1 MEISC
6 EVIKNTLWVKIS
18 GELDLNT
25 AETLRLKLSNALD
38 KSGARH
44 MVCDFAGVTFID
56 SSGLGVLLGRY
67 RQLAAV
73 GGTISINNVRPQ
85 VYKLLEFSGLNKI
98 INIEKPLPVRAA
110 KL

>member
-6 EVIKNTLWVKIS
+6 QFFKNTLWVKIS

-25 AETLRLKLSNALD
+25 ADAMRLKLGSALD

-44 MVCDFAGVTFID
+44 MVCDFTHVTFID

-73 GGTISINNVRPQ
+73 GGA
-85 VYKLLEFSGLNKI
+85 L
-98 INIEKPLPVRAA
+98 A
-110 KL
+110 